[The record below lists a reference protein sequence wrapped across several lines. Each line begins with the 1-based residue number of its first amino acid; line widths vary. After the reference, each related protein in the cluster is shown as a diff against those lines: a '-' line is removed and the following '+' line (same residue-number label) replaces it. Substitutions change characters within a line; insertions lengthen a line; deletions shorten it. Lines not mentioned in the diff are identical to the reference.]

1 MYKTINKIYNKSP
14 IYLNFFQSTW
24 FNEDSRTF
32 YILVHWQII
41 TQNITKIKYG
51 MTLQYEEIQQDQPF
65 CNKYYYIF
73 FHNIHVTNFLLRF
86 K

>member
-1 MYKTINKIYNKSP
+1 MIFK
-14 IYLNFFQSTW
+14 FFFKSTW

-51 MTLQYEEIQQDQPF
+51 MTLQYTEIQDQPF

-73 FHNIHVTNFLLRF
+73 STIYI
-86 K
+86 